1 MEEARAKF
9 IETIDRTPSVKSFR
23 FTLSEKIKF
32 LPGQF
37 LQIIFDEANRDN
49 EKLNK
54 YLSISSSPTKDY
66 IEVTKRISDSKFSK
80 SLLALKPGEKIL
92 IKIPMG
98 NCVFLDEYK
107 KIAFLIGGIGIT
119 PVISIIEYI
128 IEKKLDTDLDL
139 FYSNRTDNDIAF
151 KNELDYWQSI
161 NKNIRVYY
169 TVTDCAPVDRS
180 CLYGLINKDLLT
192 TRACDIGGRM
202 LYIYGPPKMV
212 EAMQA
217 LSLEVGCSP
226 DNLKTESFI
235 GY

>member
-1 MEEARAKF
+1 MKEVIARFTGK
-9 IETIDRTPSVKSFR
+9 IDRTPSAASFR
-23 FTLSEKIKF
+23 FTLSEKVNF

-37 LQIIFDEANRDN
+37 LQIIFDKASRGNSQ
-49 EKLNK
+49 LNK
-54 YLSISSSPTKDY
+54 NLSISSSPTKDY
-66 IEVTKRISDSKFSK
+66 IEVTKRISDSAFSGK
-80 SLLALKPGEKIL
+80 LLGLKPDEEIP

-107 KIAFLIGGIGIT
+107 KIGFLIGGIGIT

-128 IEKKLDTDLDL
+128 IEKKLDADIQL

-151 KNELDYWQSI
+151 KSELDSWQSV
-161 NKNIRVYY
+161 NKNIKIYY
-169 TVTDCAPVDRS
+169 TVTDCEPVDKS
-180 CLYGLINKDLLT
+180 CLHGLINKDLLT
-192 TRACDIGGRM
+192 PRVCDIGGRI

-217 LSLEVGCSP
+217 LSLEIGCSP
-226 DNLKTESFI
+226 DNLRLERFI

>member
-1 MEEARAKF
+1 MEEARAAF
-9 IETIDRTPSVKSFR
+9 IETIGRTSSVKSFR
-23 FTLSEKIKF
+23 FTLSEKINF

-37 LQIIFDEANRDN
+37 LQIIFDEADRDN
-49 EKLNK
+49 KELNK

-80 SLLALKPGEKIL
+80 RLLGLKPGERIP

-98 NCVFLDEYK
+98 NCVFRDEYK
-107 KIAFLIGGIGIT
+107 KIGFLIGGIGIT

-128 IEKKLDTDLDL
+128 IEKRLDTDLGL

-151 KNELDYWQSI
+151 KSELDRWQSV
-161 NKNIRVYY
+161 NKKMRVYY
-169 TVTDCAPVDRS
+169 TVTDCAPVDKS
-180 CLYGLINKDLLT
+180 CLYGAINKGLLT
-192 TRACDIGGRM
+192 SGSCDIGGRI

-226 DNLKTESFI
+226 DNLRTERFI